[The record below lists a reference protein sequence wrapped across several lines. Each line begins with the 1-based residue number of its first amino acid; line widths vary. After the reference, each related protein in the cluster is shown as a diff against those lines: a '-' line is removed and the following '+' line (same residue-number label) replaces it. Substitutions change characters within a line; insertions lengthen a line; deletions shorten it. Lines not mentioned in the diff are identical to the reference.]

1 MLPAKRRHAAA
12 APERARLLDLATLA
26 LTFGNDAVKMRKYAL
41 LFLDTARDGIAEME
55 QAMALE
61 DLGRLADLGHRS
73 KSSALAVGAHAFA
86 AICARRSKA
95 CAWAATCSRRAP
107 ALAALD
113 RRWRRW
119 LIKFQREFA
128 ASDAR

>member
-1 MLPAKRRHAAA
+1 MAI
-12 APERARLLDLATLA
+12 LDLATLA
-26 LTFGNDAVKMRKYAL
+26 LTFSNDAVKMRKYTQ

-86 AICARRSKA
+86 SLCMSIEGLRLGGDLQQARA
-95 CAWAATCSRRAP
+95 LLAALEP
-107 ALAALD
+107 ALAQVAEQISL
-113 RRWRRW
+113 
-119 LIKFQREFA
+119 EFVS
-128 ASDAR
+128 SDAP